1 MVAINMEPVAQFR
14 PTPPCPSSFHGDRQ
28 RLPLSNKYHQ
38 TFTARYSR
46 IHEVPLQHRVML
58 STEGDYDGWI
68 FRALALVNR
77 RRVGEHQLIQVAKP
91 VDDLSAVK
99 LDADFAFL
107 HVDARHHAEVAIVD
121 ILVVIVLDLHDLV
134 TRAEGP
140 AKPLYADL
148 ARRVQGVLQLD
159 VQRASA
165 EAAPVH
171 RAQHL
176 NATDGVEPKT
186 SRDPLLHDR
195 QNLLNTLFRVRRI
208 NEIKIAALD
217 RGQRR
222 HQALIDAVRI
232 DNDPALSGLAKDL
245 GQAYNRH
252 GARCDDVSQHLP
264 RPDGRQLVDVPQQQQ
279 ARFGRALKSA
289 RINGT
294 STMDVS
300 STTSRSQ
307 SRAFSSLRRKLPVLG
322 SVSRRR
328 WIVLA
333 SRPVL
338 SDSRFAARPVGAQS
352 SIPTVL
358 ASRIFSSELTSVVLP
373 TPGPPVIT
381 STLAPSATRMASFW
395 LSASAIFV
403 PPSTQGIALSALIRG
418 RGGSPTAS
426 IRSLSATSRSA
437 R

>member
-1 MVAINMEPVAQFR
+1 
-14 PTPPCPSSFHGDRQ
+14 
-28 RLPLSNKYHQ
+28 
-38 TFTARYSR
+38 
-46 IHEVPLQHRVML
+46 
-58 STEGDYDGWI
+58 
-68 FRALALVNR
+68 
-77 RRVGEHQLIQVAKP
+77 
-91 VDDLSAVK
+91 
-99 LDADFAFL
+99 
-107 HVDARHHAEVAIVD
+107 
-121 ILVVIVLDLHDLV
+121 
-134 TRAEGP
+134 
-140 AKPLYADL
+140 
-148 ARRVQGVLQLD
+148 
-159 VQRASA
+159 
-165 EAAPVH
+165 
-171 RAQHL
+171 
-176 NATDGVEPKT
+176 TDGVEPKT
-186 SRDPLLHDR
+186 FGDPLLHDR
-195 QNLLNTLFRVRRI
+195 QQLLNTLFRVRRI

-232 DNDPALSGLAKDL
+232 DNDPALVGLAKDL
-245 GQAYNRH
+245 GQAYDRH

-264 RPDGRQLVDVPQQQQ
+264 GPTEGSWSTSPTSSSA

-307 SRAFSSLRRKLPVLG
+307 SMAFSSLRRKLPVLG

-358 ASRIFSSELTSVVLP
+358 ASRIFSRELTSVGLP

-403 PPSTQGIALSALIRG
+403 PPSTQGIALSALIG
-418 RGGSPTAS
+418 GQGGSPTAS
-426 IRSLSATSRSA
+426 ARSLLAISRSA